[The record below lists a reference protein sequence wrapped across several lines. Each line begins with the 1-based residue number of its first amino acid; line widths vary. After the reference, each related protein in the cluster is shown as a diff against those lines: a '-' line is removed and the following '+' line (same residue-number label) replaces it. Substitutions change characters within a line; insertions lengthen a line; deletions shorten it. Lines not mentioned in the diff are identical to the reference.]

1 MGVGTS
7 SGPDAED
14 VGATAAAQAL
24 DGRTDARLVIVFC
37 NLRLDL
43 AGILRGVN
51 RVTGGV
57 PLIGCSTAG
66 ELTAEGPTDD
76 HVVVTVI
83 GGPGFQVATR
93 AMTGLAGR
101 QREAGA
107 EAAACF
113 DDLADEG
120 NPFLLMLMDG
130 HVSQQEEVL
139 RGVYGVLGAG
149 TPLVGGCAGD
159 SLNLETT
166 YLFHG
171 GDVLRDALVV
181 AAVRTA
187 GEVGIGVAHGYQR
200 LGEPL
205 IVTSSVDGRV
215 LTLDDLPALD
225 VYLDRLG
232 ASPDAYSDQEA
243 FRRFSFAHPL
253 GIGRRSGLEMRFV
266 ASADF
271 EARALV
277 CLADVPEGGVV
288 SLCAGETESLLDA
301 AAQACDSS
309 LSGLSG
315 APAGL
320 IAFDCIARRTILDE
334 PSLRR
339 EVGLLTEGR
348 EGIPLAGFYSHGE
361 IARVRGANGFHNQ
374 TLVVL
379 AVS

>member
-14 VGATAAAQAL
+14 VGAAAAAEAL
-24 DGRTDARLVIVFC
+24 GGREDARLVIVFC

-51 RVTGGV
+51 EVTGGV

-66 ELTAEGPTDD
+66 ELTAGGPTDD

-93 AMTGLAGR
+93 AMTGLSGGQRAAGV
-101 QREAGA
+101 

-113 DDLADEG
+113 DDLEDLG
-120 NPFLLMLMDG
+120 SPFLMMLMDG

-171 GDVLRDALVV
+171 TEVLSDALVV

-187 GEVGIGVAHGYQR
+187 GEVGIGVAHGYRQ
-200 LGEPL
+200 LGEPM
-205 IVTSSVDGRV
+205 IVTSSADGKV
-215 LTLDDLPALD
+215 HTLDDLPALD

-243 FRRFSFAHPL
+243 FRGFSFAHPL

-288 SLCAGETESLLDA
+288 SLCEGETESLLRA
-301 AAQACDSS
+301 AEQACESS
-309 LSGLSG
+309 LSGLTG

-334 PSLRR
+334 ASLRR